1 MRCLCY
7 AECMDNGTIA
17 PGEFF
22 AHISTKWS
30 CLGDSSKAEY
40 KTSKYRTAHNNRQLP
55 HSIIFITDCLSVE
68 QLTSDLAAMPGAG
81 ISSLEIFPV
90 PEMVEYQ

>member
-7 AECMDNGTIA
+7 AKFMDNGAIA
-17 PGEFF
+17 SGEFF
-22 AHISTKWS
+22 AHIKTKWS
-30 CLGDSSKAEY
+30 CLEGASKAEY
-40 KTSKYRTAHNNRQLP
+40 KTSKYHTTHNNRQLP
-55 HSIIFITDCLSVE
+55 HSIIFITDCQSVE

-90 PEMVEYQ
+90 PEVVEYQ